1 MKNLPY
7 IGIIILL
14 LVVLFQNRSCKQPD
28 VPEPSKIDT
37 VIVYKYIHDTIP
49 GEPRFIAAKI
59 DTSIWMKKTDFKPDT
74 TYKGLLKQ
82 YEELGNRYFTTNT
95 FKTDFKIADYGYIS
109 VTDSIYG
116 NWLMNSTIFT
126 DLNIPTT
133 TITIEKEAPKK
144 NEFYFG
150 PQLSMSRT
158 YPISGVYGSALLKT
172 KQDKIYHLS
181 LGYNGEAQIMGGL
194 YFKIKIK

>member
-14 LVVLFQNRSCKQPD
+14 LVVLFQNKSCKQPD
-28 VPEPSKIDT
+28 EPILSKIDT

-59 DTSIWMKKTDFKPDT
+59 DTSIWMKKADFKPDT

-144 NEFYFG
+144 NEFYIG
-150 PQLSMSRT
+150 GTLTLSKT
-158 YPISGVYGSALLKT
+158 YPVSGIYGGFLMKN
-172 KQDKIYHLS
+172 KKDQIYGINI
-181 LGYNGEAQIMGGL
+181 GYNGEPQIGASL
-194 YFKIKIK
+194 YYKLKLK